1 MKFSTENKIRF
12 GYGAA
17 FFLLLIAFSYS
28 VYTTSQ
34 LLYHIRWVGQT
45 NRILHNLEG
54 LLLEVKDLDA
64 SFQDKVP
71 PDTSGNEAFYK
82 QHFIAIDS
90 LCTLLQSDT
99 HKEYIA
105 SVRLQEIL
113 QYVSRIRE
121 EVTSDN
127 GKARKNNHGYNAD
140 VQDMM
145 SKIESKIIDMHS
157 SEKALLNLRS
167 QRLNSSSGS
176 MEGINIVILLIA
188 LLLAGYS
195 WANYYNENAAKKR
208 ANARTSEYSHELE
221 KKITELMDAN
231 TELIQLR
238 GLQKFTSTGRIARM
252 IAHEVR
258 NPLTNINLSYDQLK
272 DITEGN
278 EHTGMLLDTIMRNS
292 NRINQL
298 VSELLNATKVQELKF
313 RKVSINQILNETLEI
328 ARDRIQLEHIRVKKE
343 YDPDICDVEVDVD
356 KIKIAFLNIILNAV
370 EAMHTGQ
377 GILILRTGARH
388 HKCIVQIS
396 DNGVGIDKDSLDKI
410 FEPYYTGKSKGNGLG
425 LTNTQ
430 NIILNHKGTIN
441 VESKLNEGSTFTI
454 SLDLAGHNDV
464 NV

>member
-1 MKFSTENKIRF
+1 
-12 GYGAA
+12 
-17 FFLLLIAFSYS
+17 
-28 VYTTSQ
+28 
-34 LLYHIRWVGQT
+34 
-45 NRILHNLEG
+45 
-54 LLLEVKDLDA
+54 
-64 SFQDKVP
+64 
-71 PDTSGNEAFYK
+71 
-82 QHFIAIDS
+82 
-90 LCTLLQSDT
+90 
-99 HKEYIA
+99 
-105 SVRLQEIL
+105 
-113 QYVSRIRE
+113 
-121 EVTSDN
+121 
-127 GKARKNNHGYNAD
+127 
-140 VQDMM
+140 
-145 SKIESKIIDMHS
+145 
-157 SEKALLNLRS
+157 
-167 QRLNSSSGS
+167 

-272 DITEGN
+272 DITQGN